1 MKLESKTQ
9 EKYLEKTYFID
20 TDSELVFD
28 IAYELTR
35 DISDP
40 IEKAKS
46 IFYWTRDKIPYDP
59 YSLSFVKRNYK
70 ASNIIRKGRAW
81 CVPKAVVLA
90 TLARAVKIPSRLH
103 FADIRNHQITPKLK
117 KEMGTDLFIFHGYT
131 ELYLNGKWIKATPAF
146 NIELCQ
152 KFDHKSVEFDGINDG
167 MLPKTTLD
175 GQKHIE
181 YLNDRGTFADLPL
194 KHIFDVFMKTYMT
207 TKGTLNIFSR

>member
-1 MKLESKTQ
+1 MKK
-9 EKYLEKTYFID
+9 K
-20 TDSELVFD
+20 
-28 IAYELTR
+28 
-35 DISDP
+35 
-40 IEKAKS
+40 
-46 IFYWTRDKIPYDP
+46 
-59 YSLSFVKRNYK
+59 YK

-103 FADIRNHQITPKLK
+103 FADIRNHQITAKLK

-131 ELYLNGKWIKATPAF
+131 ELYLNEKWIKATPAF

-152 KFDHKSVEFDGINDG
+152 KFGHKPVEFDGINDG

-181 YLNDRGTFADLPL
+181 YISDRGIFADLPL
-194 KHIFDVFMKTYMT
+194 KHIFDVFYKLHLNFFYQVLYPDLLYTMT
-207 TKGTLNIFSR
+207 FYLLQYQ

>member
-1 MKLESKTQ
+1 LESKID
-9 EKYLEKTYFID
+9 EKYLKQTYFID
-20 TDSELVFD
+20 TDSELIFD

-35 DISDP
+35 DITDP

-59 YSLSFVKRNYK
+59 YSLSFMKKSYK
-70 ASNIIRKGRAW
+70 ASNIIRKGGAW

-103 FADIRNHQITPKLK
+103 FADIRNYQITQKLK
-117 KEMGTDLFIFHGYT
+117 NKMGTELFIFHGYT
-131 ELYLNGKWIKATPAF
+131 ELYLNKWVKATPAF
-146 NIELCQ
+146 NIELCE
-152 KFDHKSVEFDGINDG
+152 KFSHKPVEFDGINDA

-181 YLNDRGTFADLPL
+181 YITDRGIFADLPL
-194 KHIFDVFMKTYMT
+194 KHIFDVFMEVYMT
-207 TKGTLNIFSR
+207 EGGNLNIFSR